1 MVDHIDM
8 ENAWSDF
15 IRCLDK
21 IKTEYVPTIKIKPN
35 ERPKWMSRELLQLV
49 RKKKRA
55 WKTFRSQGTAVNLE
69 TYKTL
74 EKDVVKKVRNAK
86 RRMEK
91 EISKNEDRN
100 NKKFTNYIRSKT
112 KSKQSIG
119 PIKNEEGKLL
129 TDDLELAQELNNAF
143 SKVFTK
149 EIKVQYQD

>member
-55 WKTFRSQGTAVNLE
+55 WKTFRSYGTAENLE
-69 TYKTL
+69 TYNTL

-91 EISKNEDRN
+91 EI
-100 NKKFTNYIRSKT
+100 
-112 KSKQSIG
+112 
-119 PIKNEEGKLL
+119 
-129 TDDLELAQELNNAF
+129 
-143 SKVFTK
+143 
-149 EIKVQYQD
+149 